1 MNITKINQTNFTAAY
16 GRLEDGWHDFTKS
29 ATEIVSE
36 ADVKTALGLAKQKQG
51 VNLSGSA
58 WLQGSGSYYSTKLNK
73 GIGLI
78 LTDRT
83 ASNFSLIK
91 ESKDRLLDFINKLY
105 GKRIVFDNLLCKS
118 GQIENET
125 LKVKV

>member
-1 MNITKINQTNFTAAY
+1 MNITKINQTNFTSAY

-29 ATEIVSE
+29 ATEIISE
-36 ADVKTALGLAKQKQG
+36 SDVRKALGLAKQKQG

-58 WLQGSGSYYSTKLNK
+58 WLKGSGSYYSTNLNK

-83 ASNFSLIK
+83 AGKFNLIK
-91 ESKDRLLDFINKLY
+91 ESKERLLEFINKLY
-105 GKRIVFDNLLCKS
+105 GKHIVFDNLLCKT
-118 GQIENET
+118 GQIEDET